1 MFSIDTLKND
11 LKNKMEKAIDVL
23 KHDFTGL
30 RTGRASTNLL
40 DAIKVNAYGS
50 ETPLNQVASLSV
62 PDARTISVSVWD
74 KGLLDSVMKAIT
86 ESDLGLNPQNDSTLI
101 RIPLPALN
109 EERRKELV
117 KTAHGYAENAKTAV
131 RNIRR
136 DGMDTLKK
144 AEKDKEISED
154 EQKRFEIQIQD
165 LTDASTK
172 SIDDMVSKKEIDIM
186 AV

>member
-1 MFSIDTLKND
+1 MFDFNSLKSE
-11 LKNKMEKAIDVL
+11 LKSKMNKAIDVL

-40 DAIKVNAYGS
+40 DGIKINAYGS
-50 ETPLNQVASLSV
+50 DMPLNQVASLST

-74 KGLLDSVMKAIT
+74 KGMVDAVMKAIS
-86 ESDLGLNPQNDSTLI
+86 ESELGLNPQNDGTLV
-101 RIPLPALN
+101 RVPLPALN

-117 KTAHGYAENAKTAV
+117 KTAGNYAENAKTAV

-144 AEKDKEISED
+144 AEKDKDISED
-154 EQKRFEIQIQD
+154 EQKRFEGDVQD

-172 SIDDMVSKKEIDIM
+172 TIDEMTSKKETDIM